1 MRLTST
7 PWPEPPPWSPAD
19 SVRHMGEFP
28 LLVVHGDIDHYFPV
42 EHVRVLEAAAENV
55 GNFQA
60 TVIVVPG
67 FAHAESTVDPA
78 TMDRVGKWALEHART
93 P

>member
-1 MRLTST
+1 MRHIG
-7 PWPEPPPWSPAD
+7 D
-19 SVRHMGEFP
+19 FP
-28 LLVVHGDIDHYFPV
+28 LLDVPGDSDHYFPV
-42 EHVRVLEAAAENV
+42 EHVRVLEAAAESV
-55 GNFQA
+55 GNSQA

-93 P
+93 S